1 MRYLNRLRFKLYSF
15 VIERKETGKSL
26 YEFRDGRINLD
37 DITWIKFKNISPWI
51 SIINTYEQITYK
63 LRNRI
68 IKYLIPIYGIKI
80 HKETW
85 KW

>member
-1 MRYLNRLRFKLYSF
+1 MRYLNRLRLKQESL

-26 YEFRDGRINLD
+26 YDFAMVKLRLMSLHGLNL
-37 DITWIKFKNISPWI
+37 KKISPWI
-51 SIINTYEQITYK
+51 SIINTHEQITHK
-63 LRNRI
+63 IRNRI

-80 HKETW
+80 HKQTW